1 MSKFLFSIDCGFD
14 GPLAYPDA
22 ICSTMESALDIQKQI
37 KVQLPEYETSITEIS
52 DEEATKR
59 LKKGFSPFT
68 RSRRTVAVS

>member
-37 KVQLPEYETSITEIS
+37 KAQLPEYETSITEIS
-52 DEEATKR
+52 EEEATKR
-59 LKKGFSPFT
+59 LGRRFAPFST
-68 RSRRTVAVS
+68 KRKTVIVS